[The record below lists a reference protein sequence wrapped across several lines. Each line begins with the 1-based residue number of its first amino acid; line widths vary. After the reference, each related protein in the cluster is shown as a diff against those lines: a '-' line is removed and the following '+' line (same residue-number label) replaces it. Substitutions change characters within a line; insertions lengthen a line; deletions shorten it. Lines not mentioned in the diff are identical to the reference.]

1 MAIAYP
7 TPRVQ
12 PVGLAPFRLDVWK
25 YGSEANATVAGW
37 GTMSES
43 GIQSQLL
50 RAVSVPIIDFK
61 RCNDAYF
68 FIKDGHICAGD
79 IDHGGKLTEH
89 FFLIHAT
96 SKN

>member
-1 MAIAYP
+1 MLRNENF
-7 TPRVQ
+7 PRLKFVKLVRIRELEQ
-12 PVGLAPFRLDVWK
+12 IKSNTQIL
-25 YGSEANATVAGW
+25 
-37 GTMSES
+37 
-43 GIQSQLL
+43 
-50 RAVSVPIIDFK
+50 AVSVPIIDFK

-96 SKN
+96 SKT